1 MSQNQDLYEKAA
13 IPANTHQ
20 AITSGLASKMA
31 QDHANRANQSRQK
44 AKETNESS
52 LMSNQVKN
60 VWQHPYVD
68 VFKHFK
74 LMPTQDWKQNKK
86 QGDVQEYFVSL
97 YQVLNVM
104 FIGQGNWKESFCYQ
118 WINLCE
124 QLYSD
129 TKP

>member
-31 QDHANRANQSRQK
+31 QDHANRATQSRQK

-97 YQVLNVM
+97 YQVLKVM
-104 FIGQGNWKESFCYQ
+104 
-118 WINLCE
+118 
-124 QLYSD
+124 
-129 TKP
+129 